1 MEVWSDAFRTS
12 QTIFKLTGYLEKHRQ
27 QPYLLELNENMSKI
41 FFHSKHYLFHTYA
54 LYNLTHAVKRNIR
67 YTDSQKNSLT
77 CKFFLAALSCP
88 LNHSLSNFERL
99 STQYLPRELQEDAE
113 NSQKIRSEVGEVSSM
128 LYISGVPSRQSLIDE
143 INFRNMQKVVGFP
156 EVAELFRLLEVEQ
169 SPFAISKEGIQLM
182 DAIVEKD
189 DDLA

>member
-1 MEVWSDAFRTS
+1 
-12 QTIFKLTGYLEKHRQ
+12 
-27 QPYLLELNENMSKI
+27 
-41 FFHSKHYLFHTYA
+41 
-54 LYNLTHAVKRNIR
+54 
-67 YTDSQKNSLT
+67 
-77 CKFFLAALSCP
+77 
-88 LNHSLSNFERL
+88 
-99 STQYLPRELQEDAE
+99 LQEDAE